1 MKKTI
6 LMIMVALFVLIAA
19 NAQTRKVTPQIRKSG
34 NPAQTIKGKTVPIR
48 SRQADKRKVHS
59 NYSTSR
65 RGTWNDTEKEEETKL
80 SIFSAEYRYNEKIER
95 YFKEWNDRR
104 EFEKSADYDKRLQEY
119 SKAVFDSICYSVI
132 SYEIKHNNWEMRLGT
147 YDADKEEFPIIC
159 TFGDIIA
166 RIRYKV
172 PYDMAKEFKWN
183 FMHCE
188 YAGKREIR
196 QALLRCDNFV
206 YVTVPNRPDD
216 NDLCPSTILFSLASY
231 IKMDNRDIGTVRGDF
246 FHNADSIKVT
256 FTSKAK
262 PVAVRFNDL
271 GLDNKYLAN
280 YVYVFKKGDN
290 DIYSKKEQNENE
302 SKSKEEHVIKEEQ
315 NESESNKIFNDDDV
329 DQKPSFPG
337 GNQALNIFLA
347 SNVRYPVVAQEK
359 GIQGRIIVEFVVN
372 EKGMLTNIKLADNQH
387 YDPSLGIEALRVVK
401 AMPNWIPGQIN
412 GKAVKVK
419 CSYPFIFKLQQDT
432 KKT

>member
-6 LMIMVALFVLIAA
+6 LMIVAALFVLVAV
-19 NAQTRKVTPQIRKSG
+19 NAQTRKVTPRIRKSG
-34 NPAQTIKGKTVPIR
+34 NPAQVIKGKTVPIR

-65 RGTWNDTEKEEETKL
+65 RGTWNDTEKEEETEL
-80 SIFSAEYRYNEKIER
+80 SIFSAEYRYNEEIKGDFE
-95 YFKEWNDRR
+95 KWNDRR

-132 SYEIKHNNWEMRLGT
+132 SSEIMDNNWEMRLDT

-159 TFGDIIA
+159 DFGNNIIA

-172 PYDMAKEFKWN
+172 PYDMAKEFKQN
-183 FMHCE
+183 FNHNE
-188 YAGKREIR
+188 FYGKGQMWE
-196 QALLRCDNFV
+196 ALRRCDNFV
-206 YVTVPNRPDD
+206 YVTEPDRPEY
-216 NDLCPSTILFSLASY
+216 NYLCPSTILFSLTPY
-231 IKMDNRDIGTVRGDF
+231 IRWDNRGIGTVRGDF

-290 DIYSKKEQNENE
+290 DIYSKKEQNEKE
-302 SKSKEEHVIKEEQ
+302 SKSKEEQ
-315 NESESNKIFNDDDV
+315 NESESNKIFNGDDV
-329 DQKPSFPG
+329 DQQPSFPG
-337 GNQALNIFLA
+337 GTNALNTFIV
-347 SNVRYPVVAQEK
+347 SNLKYPVFAQEK
-359 GIQGRIIVEFVVN
+359 GIQGRVVVKFIVEKDGSISNVEVDRSVSTSLDN
-372 EKGMLTNIKLADNQH
+372 EAM
-387 YDPSLGIEALRVVK
+387 RVVK
-401 AMPNWIPGQIN
+401 AMPKWIPGQIN
-412 GKAVKVK
+412 GKAVKVE
-419 CSYPFIFKLQQDT
+419 CSHPFVFRLQ
-432 KKT
+432 

>member
-6 LMIMVALFVLIAA
+6 LMIVAALFVLIAV
-19 NAQTRKVTPQIRKSG
+19 NAQTRKVTPRIRKSG
-34 NPAQTIKGKTVPIR
+34 NPAQVIKGKTVPIR

-65 RGTWNDTEKEEETKL
+65 RGTWNDTEKEEKTEL
-80 SIFSAEYRYNEKIER
+80 SIFSAEYRYNEEIKGDFE
-95 YFKEWNDRR
+95 KWNDRR

-132 SYEIKHNNWEMRLGT
+132 SYKIKYNNWKMRLDT

-159 TFGDIIA
+159 TFDDVIA

-172 PYDMAKEFKWN
+172 PIDMAKEFKQN
-183 FMHCE
+183 FNHNE
-188 YAGKREIR
+188 FYGKGQMWE
-196 QALLRCDNFV
+196 ALRRCDNFV
-206 YVTVPNRPDD
+206 YVTVPDRPDD
-216 NDLCPSTILFSLASY
+216 NELCPSTILFSQTPY
-231 IKMDNRDIGTVRGDF
+231 IRWDNRDIGTVRGDF

-290 DIYSKKEQNENE
+290 DIYSKKEQNE
-302 SKSKEEHVIKEEQ
+302 
-315 NESESNKIFNDDDV
+315 SESNKIFNGDDV
-329 DQKPSFPG
+329 DQQPSFPG
-337 GNQALNIFLA
+337 GTNAFNTFIV
-347 SNVRYPVVAQEK
+347 SNLKYPVVAQEN
-359 GIQGRIIVEFVVN
+359 GIQGRVVVKFIVEKDGSISNVEV
-372 EKGMLTNIKLADNQH
+372 DRSV
-387 YDPSLGIEALRVVK
+387 YPSLDNEAMRVIK
-401 AMPNWIPGQIN
+401 NMPKWIPGQIN
-412 GKAVKVK
+412 GKAVKVE
-419 CSYPFIFKLQQDT
+419 CSYPFVFRLQQGT
-432 KKT
+432 KKK

>member
-6 LMIMVALFVLIAA
+6 LMIVAALFVLIAV
-19 NAQTRKVTPQIRKSG
+19 NAQTRKVTPRIRKSG
-34 NPAQTIKGKTVPIR
+34 NPVQVIKGKTVPIR

-65 RGTWNDTEKEEETKL
+65 RGSWNDTEKEEETEL
-80 SIFSAEYRYNEKIER
+80 SIFAAEYRYNEEIKGDFE
-95 YFKEWNDRR
+95 KWNDRR

-132 SYEIKHNNWEMRLGT
+132 SYKIKHNNWKMRLDT

-159 TFGDIIA
+159 TFDDVIA

-172 PYDMAKEFKWN
+172 PIDMAKEFKEN
-183 FMHCE
+183 FNHDE
-188 YAGKREIR
+188 FYGKGQMWE
-196 QALLRCDNFV
+196 ALLRCDNFV
-206 YVTVPNRPDD
+206 YVTVPDRPYD
-216 NDLCPSTILFSLASY
+216 NELCPSTILFSLTPY
-231 IKMDNRDIGTVRGDF
+231 VNRDRGTVRGDF

-290 DIYSKKEQNENE
+290 DIYSKKEQNEKE
-302 SKSKEEHVIKEEQ
+302 SKSKEEQ
-315 NESESNKIFNDDDV
+315 NESESNKIFNGDDV
-329 DQKPSFPG
+329 DQQPSFPG
-337 GNQALNIFLA
+337 GTNALNTFIV
-347 SNVRYPVVAQEK
+347 SNLKYPVFAQEK
-359 GIQGRIIVEFVVN
+359 GIQGRVVVKFIVEKDGSISNVEVDRSVDPDLDN
-372 EKGMLTNIKLADNQH
+372 EAM
-387 YDPSLGIEALRVVK
+387 RVVK
-401 AMPNWIPGQIN
+401 AMPKWIPGQTN
-412 GKAVKVK
+412 GKAVKVE
-419 CSYPFIFKLQQDT
+419 CSHPFVFRLQ
-432 KKT
+432 

>member
-6 LMIMVALFVLIAA
+6 LMIAAALFVLVAV
-19 NAQTRKVTPQIRKSG
+19 NAQTRKVTPRIRKSG
-34 NPAQTIKGKTVPIR
+34 NPAQVIKGKTVPIR

-65 RGTWNDTEKEEETKL
+65 RGTWNDTEKEEESQL
-80 SIFSAEYRYNEKIER
+80 SRFSAEYSYNEEIER
-95 YFKEWNDRR
+95 DFKEWNDRR

-132 SYEIKHNNWEMRLGT
+132 SYEIMDNNWEMRLDT

-159 TFGDIIA
+159 NFGHNIIA

-172 PYDMAKEFKWN
+172 PYDMAKEFKQN
-183 FMHCE
+183 FNHNE
-188 YAGKREIR
+188 FYGKGQMWE
-196 QALLRCDNFV
+196 ALRRCDNFV
-206 YVTVPNRPDD
+206 YVTVPDRPDI
-216 NDLCPSTILFSLASY
+216 NDLCPSTILFSLTPY
-231 IKMDNRDIGTVRGDF
+231 IRWDNRGIGTVRGDF

-290 DIYSKKEQNENE
+290 DIYSKKEQNEKE
-302 SKSKEEHVIKEEQ
+302 SKSKEEQ
-315 NESESNKIFNDDDV
+315 NESESNKIFNGDDV
-329 DQKPSFPG
+329 DQQPSFPG
-337 GNQALNIFLA
+337 GTNALNTFIA
-347 SNVRYPVVAQEK
+347 SNLKYSVVAQEE
-359 GIQGRIIVEFVVN
+359 GIQGRVVVKFIVEKDGSISNVEVDRSVDPGLDN
-372 EKGMLTNIKLADNQH
+372 EAM
-387 YDPSLGIEALRVVK
+387 RVVT
-401 AMPNWIPGQIN
+401 AMPKWIPGQIN
-412 GKAVKVK
+412 GKAVKVE
-419 CSYPFIFKLQQDT
+419 CSHPFVFRLQ
-432 KKT
+432 

>member
-6 LMIMVALFVLIAA
+6 LMIVAALFVLVAV
-19 NAQTRKVTPQIRKSG
+19 NAQTRKVTPRIRKSG
-34 NPAQTIKGKTVPIR
+34 NPAQVIKGKTVPIR

-65 RGTWNDTEKEEETKL
+65 RGTWNDTEKEEETEL
-80 SIFSAEYRYNEKIER
+80 SIFSAEYRYNEEIKGDFE
-95 YFKEWNDRR
+95 KWNDRR

-132 SYEIKHNNWEMRLGT
+132 SSEIKHNNWEMRLDT

-159 TFGDIIA
+159 DFGNNIIA

-172 PYDMAKEFKWN
+172 PYDMAKEFKQN
-183 FMHCE
+183 FNHNE
-188 YAGKREIR
+188 FYGKGQMWE
-196 QALLRCDNFV
+196 ALRRCDNFV
-206 YVTVPNRPDD
+206 YVTVPDRPDE
-216 NDLCPSTILFSLASY
+216 NELCPSTILFSLTPY
-231 IKMDNRDIGTVRGDF
+231 IRWDNRGIGTVRGDF

-290 DIYSKKEQNENE
+290 DIYSKKEQNEKE
-302 SKSKEEHVIKEEQ
+302 SKSKEEQ
-315 NESESNKIFNDDDV
+315 NESESNKIFNGDDV
-329 DQKPSFPG
+329 DQQPSFPG
-337 GNQALNIFLA
+337 GTNALNTFIV
-347 SNVRYPVVAQEK
+347 SNLKYPVFAQEK
-359 GIQGRIIVEFVVN
+359 GIQGRVVVKFIVEKDGSISNVEVDRSVN
-372 EKGMLTNIKLADNQH
+372 PVLDN
-387 YDPSLGIEALRVVK
+387 EAMRVVK
-401 AMPNWIPGQIN
+401 AMPKWIPGQIN
-412 GKAVKVK
+412 GKAVKVE
-419 CSYPFIFKLQQDT
+419 CSHPFVFQLQ
-432 KKT
+432 

>member
-6 LMIMVALFVLIAA
+6 LMIVAALFVLIAV
-19 NAQTRKVTPQIRKSG
+19 NAQTRKVTPRIRKSG
-34 NPAQTIKGKTVPIR
+34 NPAQVIKGKTVPIR

-65 RGTWNDTEKEEETKL
+65 RGTWNDTEKEEETEL
-80 SIFSAEYRYNEKIER
+80 SIFSAEYRYNEEIKGDFE
-95 YFKEWNDRR
+95 KWNDRR

-132 SYEIKHNNWEMRLGT
+132 SSEIKHNNWEMRLDT

-159 TFGDIIA
+159 DFGDNIIA

-172 PYDMAKEFKWN
+172 PYDMAKEFKQN
-183 FMHCE
+183 FNHNE
-188 YAGKREIR
+188 FYGKGQMWE
-196 QALLRCDNFV
+196 ALRRCDNFV
-206 YVTVPNRPDD
+206 YVTVPDRPDI
-216 NDLCPSTILFSLASY
+216 NDLCPSTILFSLTPY
-231 IKMDNRDIGTVRGDF
+231 IRWDNRGIGTVRGDF

-290 DIYSKKEQNENE
+290 DIYSKKEQNEKE
-302 SKSKEEHVIKEEQ
+302 SKSKEEQ
-315 NESESNKIFNDDDV
+315 NESESNKIFNGDDV
-329 DQKPSFPG
+329 DQQPSFPG
-337 GNQALNIFLA
+337 GTNALNTFIA
-347 SNVRYPVVAQEK
+347 SNLKYPVWAQEK
-359 GIQGRIIVEFVVN
+359 GIQGRVVVKFIVEKDGSISNVEV
-372 EKGMLTNIKLADNQH
+372 DRSVS
-387 YDPSLGIEALRVVK
+387 PSLDNEAMRVVK
-401 AMPNWIPGQIN
+401 AMPKWIPGQIN
-412 GKAVKVK
+412 GKTVKVE
-419 CSYPFIFKLQQDT
+419 CSHPFVFRLQ
-432 KKT
+432 

>member
-6 LMIMVALFVLIAA
+6 LMIVAALFVLVAV

-34 NPAQTIKGKTVPIR
+34 NPAQVIKGKTVPIR

-65 RGTWNDTEKEEETKL
+65 RGTWNDTEKEEETEL
-80 SIFSAEYRYNEKIER
+80 SIFSAEYRYNEEIKGDFE
-95 YFKEWNDRR
+95 KWNDRR

-132 SYEIKHNNWEMRLGT
+132 SSEIMDNNWEMRLDT

-159 TFGDIIA
+159 DFGDNIIA

-172 PYDMAKEFKWN
+172 PYDMAKEFKQN
-183 FMHCE
+183 FNHNE
-188 YAGKREIR
+188 FYGKGQMWE
-196 QALLRCDNFV
+196 ALRRCDNFV
-206 YVTVPNRPDD
+206 YVTEPDRPDE
-216 NDLCPSTILFSLASY
+216 NDLCPSTILFSLTPY
-231 IKMDNRDIGTVRGDF
+231 IRWDNRGIGTVRGDF

-290 DIYSKKEQNENE
+290 DIYSKKEQNEKE
-302 SKSKEEHVIKEEQ
+302 SKSKEEQ
-315 NESESNKIFNDDDV
+315 NESESNKIFNGDDV
-329 DQKPSFPG
+329 DQQPSFPG
-337 GNQALNIFLA
+337 GTNALNTFIV
-347 SNVRYPVVAQEK
+347 SNLKYPVFAQEK
-359 GIQGRIIVEFVVN
+359 GIQGRVVVKFIVEKDGSISNVEVDRSVPGLDN
-372 EKGMLTNIKLADNQH
+372 EAM
-387 YDPSLGIEALRVVK
+387 RVVK
-401 AMPNWIPGQIN
+401 AMPKWIPGQIN
-412 GKAVKVK
+412 GKAVKVE
-419 CSYPFIFKLQQDT
+419 CRGGVI
-432 KKT
+432 

>member
-6 LMIMVALFVLIAA
+6 LMLVAALFVLIAV
-19 NAQTRKVTPQIRKSG
+19 NAQTRKVTPRIRKSG
-34 NPAQTIKGKTVPIR
+34 NPAQVIKGKTVPIR

-65 RGTWNDTEKEEETKL
+65 RGTWNDTEKEEETEL
-80 SIFSAEYRYNEKIER
+80 SIFSAEYRYNEEIKGDFE
-95 YFKEWNDRR
+95 KWNDRR

-132 SYEIKHNNWEMRLGT
+132 SSEIMYNNWKMRLDT

-159 TFGDIIA
+159 TFDDVIA

-172 PYDMAKEFKWN
+172 PIDMAKEFKEN
-183 FMHCE
+183 FNHDE
-188 YAGKREIR
+188 LYGKGQMWE
-196 QALLRCDNFV
+196 ALRRCDNFV
-206 YVTVPNRPDD
+206 YVTVPDRPDD
-216 NDLCPSTILFSLASY
+216 NDLCPSTILFSLTPY
-231 IKMDNRDIGTVRGDF
+231 RWDNRDIGTVRGDF

-290 DIYSKKEQNENE
+290 DIYSKKEQNEKE
-302 SKSKEEHVIKEEQ
+302 SKSKEEQ
-315 NESESNKIFNDDDV
+315 NESESNKIFNGDDV
-329 DQKPSFPG
+329 DQQPSFPG
-337 GNQALNIFLA
+337 GTNALNTFIL
-347 SNVRYPVVAQEK
+347 SNLKYPVWAQEK
-359 GIQGRIIVEFVVN
+359 GIQGRVVVKFIVEKDGSISNVEVDRSVSTSLDN
-372 EKGMLTNIKLADNQH
+372 EAM
-387 YDPSLGIEALRVVK
+387 RVVK
-401 AMPNWIPGQIN
+401 AMPKWIPGQIN
-412 GKAVKVK
+412 GKVVKVE
-419 CSYPFIFKLQQDT
+419 CSHPFVFQLQ
-432 KKT
+432 